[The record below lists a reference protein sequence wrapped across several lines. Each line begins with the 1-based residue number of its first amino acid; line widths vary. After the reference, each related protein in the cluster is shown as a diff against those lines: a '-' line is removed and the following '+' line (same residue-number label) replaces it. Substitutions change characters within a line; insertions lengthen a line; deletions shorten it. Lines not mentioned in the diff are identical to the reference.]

1 MLEVEHTSFLNRKFN
16 YGDVFRAPCFCI
28 KEKKKIITHFL
39 IENKLR

>member
-16 YGDVFRAPCFCI
+16 YRNVFRAPCFCI
-28 KEKKKIITHFL
+28 KEKKVITHFL